1 MVTLITEKLGRQSL
15 DDVEFSPIDQVRDPV
30 FDRGFQKGR
39 VSTVKVANCKSGRK
53 KPAPTTIIIAFFIDI

>member
-30 FDRGFQKGR
+30 FDRGLQKGG
-39 VSTVKVANCKSGRK
+39 VSTLKVAFALDGK
-53 KPAPTTIIIAFFIDI
+53 KTAPTTIIIAFFIDI